1 MMQLLAPG
9 SLETK
14 INWAK
19 DVEKFESRLNTG
31 LNNAFASSR
40 LADSNDGGVDGDVD
54 DAGTGG

>member
-31 LNNAFASSR
+31 FNNAFASSR
-40 LADSNDGGVDGDVD
+40 LADSNDGGVDG
-54 DAGTGG
+54 